1 MLIEVQGDLL
11 ASDCDIIAHG
21 CNCFHTMGSGIA
33 RQIAKQIPEA
43 LVADKKTVYGD
54 INKLGTYSVASAK
67 LSQKSTSTIK
77 CVFNLY
83 TQHKFGTDAVQV
95 DYSAVEKAMKNFR
108 NAVAQMEILH
118 GLPLKVGIPRIGC
131 GLAGGD
137 WRIIKPLI
145 EAAFYDHPIYVYSL

>member
-1 MLIEVQGDLL
+1 
-11 ASDCDIIAHG
+11 
-21 CNCFHTMGSGIA
+21 MGSGIA

-43 LVADKKTVYGD
+43 LVADKKTTYGD
-54 INKLGTYSVASAK
+54 KNKLGTYSMAIARF
-67 LSQKSTSTIK
+67 SQESTSTIK

-83 TQHKFGTDAVQV
+83 TQYKFGTHAVQV

-118 GLPLKVGIPRIGC
+118 GAPLKVGIPRIGC

-137 WRIIKPLI
+137 WKIVKPLI
-145 EAAFYDHPIYVYSL
+145 EAAFHDHPIYVYSL